1 MTLNSTEQ
9 QRDAA
14 GRAAE
19 LIAQQAEGLRRTG
32 SQTTES
38 ALREYA
44 STLRRIANSP
54 AVELTDADRVQVENA
69 SFVLEG
75 LLDGLLTADFRD
87 RARAINADIRA
98 LNEIL
103 EAYNTST

>member
-1 MTLNSTEQ
+1 MTLNSTQQ

-19 LIAQQAEGLRRTG
+19 LLAQQAEGLRRTG

-38 ALREYA
+38 ALRQYA
-44 STLRRIANSP
+44 ATLRRVAESTS
-54 AVELTDADRVQVENA
+54 VELTDGDRTQIENA

-75 LLDGLLTADFRD
+75 LRDGLLTAEFRD
-87 RARAINADIRA
+87 RGRAINADIRA

>member
-1 MTLNSTEQ
+1 MTLNATPQ

-14 GRAAE
+14 RRASE
-19 LIAQQAEGLRRTG
+19 LLAQQAEGLRRTG
-32 SQTTES
+32 SQTTEA
-38 ALREYA
+38 ALRQYA
-44 STLRRIANSP
+44 STLKQIADAPS
-54 AVELTDADRVQVENA
+54 VELNDAGRAEVENA

-75 LLDGLLTADFRD
+75 LRDGLATAEFRD

-103 EAYNTST
+103 EAYNTA